1 MEKDFDRWNEIK
13 KRLARDA
20 PLPPAFPKDGE
31 VWMCSLGKNLGR
43 EQDDGSQD
51 FSRPVLIVK
60 KFNNEIF
67 LVVPLS
73 SKQKPL
79 DFYFNYNDCSALVP
93 NLVGRRPEISGEVDG
108 SAGMIELI
116 LAAVLAF
123 SVAHP
128 EVELEITIEVDAA
141 ISDHSVSRSCRRNG
155 RWARDVPRALAG
167 LGPPPPR
174 CRGHGEGGPAHGRGE
189 PIAGQ

>member
-43 EQDDGSQD
+43 EQDGGSQD

-67 LVVPLS
+67 WVVPLS
-73 SKQKPL
+73 TKQKPL
-79 DFYFNYNDCSALVP
+79 NFYFNYNDP
-93 NLVGRRPEISGEVDG
+93 SGAPV
-108 SAGMIELI
+108 
-116 LAAVLAF
+116 AAVLAQLRLV
-123 SVAHP
+123 SINRLRRDIYVLPPALLD
-128 EVELEITIEVDAA
+128 EVRGILVLKSKPRREAGFLEASCEALYTLNTIPNPMKVK
-141 ISDHSVSRSCRRNG
+141 
-155 RWARDVPRALAG
+155 
-167 LGPPPPR
+167 
-174 CRGHGEGGPAHGRGE
+174 
-189 PIAGQ
+189 